1 MYVQAVTLW
10 GNVIRYCIQAVICE
24 NMLFFIVL
32 MLGNHILDY
41 SDQSSFYLAL
51 TVSEYDAEKN
61 KIIDL

>member
-1 MYVQAVTLW
+1 M
-10 GNVIRYCIQAVICE
+10 IRYCIQAVICE
-24 NMLFFIVL
+24 NILFFIVL

-41 SDQSSFYLAL
+41 ADQSSFYLAL